1 MADKT
6 LTTANSAF
14 SLSARGLFPVP
25 FALEGYSVDDSFS
38 VEDVTPA
45 EAQMGVDG
53 KLSFGFV
60 PTAKIITFMFQPD
73 SPSLPFLDQIVAT
86 QESKNE
92 VVIVDG
98 TGLLQGVQDKIAM
111 TKGVITSYTPAA
123 TAKKVLQPRKFTF
136 TFQNFTK
143 SPI

>member
-25 FALEGYSVDDSFS
+25 FALEGYSTDDSFS
-38 VEDVTPA
+38 VEDVTPV

-53 KLSFGFV
+53 KLSFGYL
-60 PTAKIITFMFQPD
+60 PTPKVVTFMFQAD
-73 SPSLPFLDQIVAT
+73 SPALDFLDQIVAT
-86 QESKNE
+86 QEAQNE
-92 VVIVDG
+92 AVLIDG
-98 TGLLQGVQDKIAM
+98 TGRLQGVQDKIAM
-111 TKGVITSYTPAA
+111 VKGAITSYTPAA
-123 TAKKVLQPRKFTF
+123 KAGKVLQPRKFTF